1 MGYQALLFCPDEKN
15 ARVVTQVL
23 TELDFSVEAAAEP
36 FGAVKKLM
44 VQHFDAIV
52 VDCENEQNASL
63 LFRSARN
70 STSNQSSLAVAMVEG
85 QAGVAKA
92 FRIGAN
98 LVLTK
103 PINLEQ
109 SKGTLRVARG
119 LLRKGADAGKPSTT
133 VPGIPAEP
141 PAARMSSGRSSL
153 VPHTPQAAATS
164 SAVTAQ
170 PSQSAKR
177 DSTVAG
183 SYEPVAR
190 SGSVA
195 SGSTPTLAMNAGAQS
210 SSAPPAAKSKAIS
223 PVVIETTTGDTIPTN
238 ARLAS
243 GVPGQG
249 AAVAAAPAKE
259 LLFAGAS
266 RAEIS
271 SPPVAAPSFAGLD
284 ETPEEGS
291 SSRNGFAIAIVTIV
305 VIAVAAYFS
314 SGHRKKSV
322 EPSASNAQVQTVPR
336 AATSMTPESPAPL
349 PKVEPTATAAVAAQP
364 HVTRQ
369 SPPVPEKPS
378 PAAKPAATK
387 SAATKS
393 REEGERVIVN
403 KAEPMKIKSDLS
415 RPAAGKAA
423 AEDQTSVPAPLNINI
438 AGAEDDK
445 AVSNLVAAAP
455 VPPPKPAPQLLV
467 NVSQGVTQG
476 LLIKRVQPVYPAAAL
491 SMRIQGSV
499 QLQAT
504 ISKDGSITNLKV
516 ISGQGGLGRAAME
529 AVRQWKY
536 KPYYLDGQ
544 PVEIQ
549 TQITVNFKLPN

>member
-1 MGYQALLFCPDEKN
+1 MYSMGYQALLFCPDEKN

-119 LLRKGADAGKPSTT
+119 LLRKGADVGKPSTT

-141 PAARMSSGRSSL
+141 PAARMSSGKSSL
-153 VPHTPQAAATS
+153 VPHMAQAAATS
-164 SAVTAQ
+164 SALTAQ

-177 DSTVAG
+177 DSTVAA
-183 SYEPVAR
+183 SYQPVAQ
-190 SGSVA
+190 SGSMA
-195 SGSTPTLAMNAGAQS
+195 SGSTPTLARNGVPS
-210 SSAPPAAKSKAIS
+210 SSAPPVTKSKSIS
-223 PVVIETTTGDTIPTN
+223 PIVIETTTGDTIPTS

-243 GVPGQG
+243 GVRGQG
-249 AAVAAAPAKE
+249 AATAAVHAKE
-259 LLFAGAS
+259 VLFAGAS
-266 RAEIS
+266 RSEIS

-284 ETPEEGS
+284 ETPEES
-291 SSRNGFAIAIVTIV
+291 SSTRNGFAIAIVTIV

-322 EPSASNAQVQTVPR
+322 ETSASNAQVQTVPR
-336 AATSMTPESPAPL
+336 VATSMTPESPGPV
-349 PKVEPTATAAVAAQP
+349 PKAEPPATAAVAAQP

-369 SPPVPEKPS
+369 SRPAPEKPS
-378 PAAKPAATK
+378 PAAKPAAAKT
-387 SAATKS
+387 AATKAT
-393 REEGERVIVN
+393 EEDERVIVE

-415 RPAAGKAA
+415 RPIEGKAA
-423 AEDQTSVPAPLNINI
+423 AEDQTSVPAPLNI

-455 VPPPKPAPQLLV
+455 VTPPKPAPQLV
-467 NVSQGVTQG
+467 NISQGVTQG
-476 LLIKRVQPVYPAAAL
+476 LLIKRVQPVYPAGAL

-516 ISGQGGLGRAAME
+516 ISGQGALGRAAIE